1 MGSIRLYDKRVLT
14 GCNFS
19 RGGAP
24 LPGEPALARVAEA
37 KSALSDN
44 TADFVVNF
52 SLQTPL
58 SSMKSFFCA
67 RFFERLVR

>member
-1 MGSIRLYDKRVLT
+1 
-14 GCNFS
+14 
-19 RGGAP
+19 
-24 LPGEPALARVAEA
+24 LARVAEA

-52 SLQTPL
+52 GLQTPL